1 MRFQPSASRAGTVV
15 LGLAALLWVPQAALL
30 ALAVQRLAQGQG
42 FASMLSLAA
51 GFVLLGAVRA
61 AMEGW
66 GGRRVFRHARH
77 TLSAWRW
84 DGAQDVACRMPWDRA
99 APSSGQVA
107 SALAEQAEAILPW
120 LTRYQPAMRR
130 AMVVPAVIAVVVAS
144 VSWVA
149 ALILILALPLIPLS
163 MALIGWR
170 AKAASEAQW
179 QAQGGMNGFLL
190 DRLRGLQT
198 LRALG
203 AVDATARRLRASAE
217 SLRESTMRV
226 LRIAF
231 LSSAALELFSA
242 LAVAMVAVYVGFH
255 LLGELGFGSWGQG
268 LSLGEGLF
276 ILLLAPAFFEP
287 LRELAA
293 AWHDRAAGEAAIDVL
308 ALVSAPTQTLPG
320 ALSAPSAMKQSAACP
335 PIPGAAPVAV
345 EIRGLS
351 CRRNVVD
358 ELVEPATLDLRI
370 EAGEHVALLG
380 PSGAGKTTL
389 LAFVAGLLRPTCG
402 DVRIDGVI
410 LDDRNAASLRARMAW
425 VGQTPHIFGG
435 TVGDN
440 VSLWRPGIS
449 NAEIEAVIRRVHLG
463 HVGHAAA
470 GERLG
475 EGGVGLSGGE
485 LVRLALA
492 RAAVDPAAGL
502 WLVDEP
508 TAHLDR
514 DTAFSVVDA
523 LLTLAQGRTLIV
535 ATHDLALAARV
546 GRVIRLGEP
555 GADRRAA

>member
-1 MRFQPSASRAGTVV
+1 MI
-15 LGLAALLWVPQAALL
+15 GLAALLWIPQAALL
-30 ALAVQRLAQGQG
+30 ALAVHRLAQGQG
-42 FASMLSLAA
+42 LASMLGLAA
-51 GFVLLGAVRA
+51 GFVVLGAARA
-61 AMEGW
+61 GMEGW
-66 GGRRVFRHARH
+66 GERRVFRQARQV
-77 TLSAWRW
+77 LSAWRR
-84 DGAQDVACRMPWDRA
+84 DTAQAVACRMPWDRS
-99 APSSGQVA
+99 APSSGHVA

-120 LTRYQPAMRR
+120 LTRYQPALRR
-130 AMVVPAVIAVVVAS
+130 GMVVPAVIAVVVAS
-144 VSWVA
+144 VSWLA

-163 MALIGWR
+163 MVFIGWC

-190 DRLRGLQT
+190 DRLRGLET

-203 AVDATARRLRASAE
+203 AVDVTAQRLRASAE

-255 LLGELGFGSWGQG
+255 LLGELGFGTWRQG

-287 LRELAA
+287 LRDLAA
-293 AWHDRAAGEAAIDVL
+293 AWHDRAGGEAAIDAL
-308 ALVSAPTQTLPG
+308 ARLSAPAQTLPG
-320 ALSAPSAMKQSAACP
+320 ALAAPLAVKQSAACP
-335 PIPGAAPVAV
+335 PIQDPAPVAV
-345 EIRGLS
+345 EIRGLGCQRS
-351 CRRNVVD
+351 VAA
-358 ELVEPATLDLRI
+358 EPTAPDTLNLRI
-370 EAGEHVALLG
+370 AAGEHVALLG
-380 PSGAGKTTL
+380 PSGSGKSTL
-389 LAFVAGLLRPTCG
+389 LALIAGLLRPRCG

-410 LDDRNAASLRARMAW
+410 LDDRSAASLRARMAW

-440 VSLWRPGIS
+440 VSVWRPGIF
-449 NAEIEAVIRRVHLG
+449 NAEIEAVIGRVRLG

-514 DTAFSVVDA
+514 DTASSVVDA
-523 LLTLAQGRTLIV
+523 LLTLARGRTLIV

>member
-1 MRFQPSASRAGTVV
+1 
-15 LGLAALLWVPQAALL
+15 
-30 ALAVQRLAQGQG
+30 
-42 FASMLSLAA
+42 MLSLAA

-61 AMEGW
+61 VMEGW
-66 GGRRVFRHARH
+66 GGRRVFRQARH
-77 TLSAWRW
+77 ALSAWRW
-84 DGAQDVACRMPWDRA
+84 DAAQDVACRMPWDRA
-99 APSSGQVA
+99 APSSGHVA

-120 LTRYQPAMRR
+120 LTRYQPALRR

-170 AKAASEAQW
+170 AKAASKAQW

-217 SLRESTMRV
+217 SLRESTMGV

-293 AWHDRAAGEAAIDVL
+293 AWHDRAAGEAAIDAL

-320 ALSAPSAMKQSAACP
+320 ALEAPRALKQSAACP
-335 PIPGAAPVAV
+335 PIPGEAPVAV

-351 CRRNVVD
+351 CRRSVAD
-358 ELVEPATLDLRI
+358 ELAEPATLDLRI

-380 PSGAGKTTL
+380 PSGSGKTTL
-389 LAFVAGLLRPTCG
+389 LASVAGLLRPTRG

-475 EGGVGLSGGE
+475 EGGAGLSGGE

-492 RAAVDPAAGL
+492 RAAVDPVAGL

-535 ATHDLALAARV
+535 ATHDLALAARI

-555 GADRRAA
+555 HADRRAA